1 MHERLQRCPY
11 LLLAVSLEVSRGVPR
26 GVPTYYQACGGGTMV
41 WDYPEALEV
50 IRSEQAAGCV
60 AAVLCGHAACYSKCR
75 APSCYPLPATP
86 ACYPG
91 LLGRILQR
99 RLAISDPALLSDPLD
114 RSRLGR
120 SGPSARLRGG
130 CEACPKSPNSRL
142 PSPRPRPLRR
152 VPPRRAR
159 RAPLH
164 LLLAAQQVRFVRGS
178 TDLEH

>member
-1 MHERLQRCPY
+1 MHVRLQRCPY

-75 APSCYPLPATP
+75 APSCYPRPAT
-86 ACYPG
+86 PG

-99 RLAISDPALLSDPLD
+99 RLAISDPALLSDPLY
-114 RSRLGR
+114 RSRLAAR
-120 SGPSARLRGG
+120 GPARG
-130 CEACPKSPNSRL
+130 CG
-142 PSPRPRPLRR
+142 
-152 VPPRRAR
+152 
-159 RAPLH
+159 
-164 LLLAAQQVRFVRGS
+164 AAVRTV
-178 TDLEH
+178 LEVAKFAAALT